1 MIRGGKMLDEFL
13 SPKLTDAERFVAK
26 HFIRLGFHR
35 IKIARIMNA
44 NPSTIKNQ
52 MHSVHKKMNVKSLSE
67 LQAQYIL
74 FLEERI

>member
-1 MIRGGKMLDEFL
+1 MLDEFL
-13 SPKLTDAERFVAK
+13 SPKLSESERYVAK

-35 IKIARIMNA
+35 VKIARTMNA

-52 MHSVHKKMNVKSLSE
+52 MYSVYKKMNVNSLSE

-74 FLEERI
+74 FLEERL